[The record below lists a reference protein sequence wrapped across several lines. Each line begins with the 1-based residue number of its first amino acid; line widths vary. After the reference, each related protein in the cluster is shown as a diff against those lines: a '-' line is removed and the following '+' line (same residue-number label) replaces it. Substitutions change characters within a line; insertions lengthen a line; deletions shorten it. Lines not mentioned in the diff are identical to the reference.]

1 MTADTLVI
9 LATLVAYKLA
19 LVGIGFWASR
29 RNRSEDDFFLGGRGL
44 GAWVAGLSY
53 AASTSSAWVLLGFTG
68 FVYANGLSALW
79 MVPGIWG
86 GYVVVWRVF
95 GRRLREET
103 AARGHVTI
111 VDFMAAETGGRIK
124 TVIAITSALL
134 IFFCFIFYIAAQFG
148 AAGSAFETQLGLPY
162 TESLL
167 IGAAVILVYSLL
179 GGFWAVSV
187 TDMLQG
193 TLMALIAVV
202 LPLAALIAAGG
213 PSGVWA
219 ALSANAPDGY
229 LSLTGPHAGFIF
241 IGFVMGI
248 AAIGLGPFGQPH
260 LIARLMAVKDE
271 AARRQGFRIAMGWAV
286 IVYIGMVTLAL
297 SGRALTGG
305 EAPGESLLY
314 LMAADLFPAMLAGLI
329 IAAVL
334 SAVMSTVNSLLIA
347 TSAAVGHDMGVV
359 RRFPGREVLIARI
372 VMAVLVGLAVAL
384 ALALPATIFSRVLF
398 AWSALGAAFGPVVL
412 VRVMQRE
419 PAGWAILAAIA
430 SGFSVTVFFYL
441 AGQISGDSWAGQL
454 ARLPGDPFERLVPW
468 ILPLVLLFAVSRR
481 AAKPS
486 STLPNP
492 GRV

>member
-1 MTADTLVI
+1 MSPDTIIV
-9 LATLVAYKLA
+9 LATLVIYKLA
-19 LVGIGFWASR
+19 LVAIGFWASR

-86 GYVVVWRVF
+86 GYVVVWLVF

-103 AARGHVTI
+103 AERGHVTI
-111 VDFMAAETGGRIK
+111 VDFMTAETSGSMK
-124 TVIAITSALL
+124 TMIAFLSALL

-148 AAGSAFETQLGLPY
+148 AAGTAFETQLGLPH

-167 IGAAVILVYSLL
+167 IGALVILVYSLL

-193 TLMALIAVV
+193 ALMALIAIV
-202 LPLAALIAAGG
+202 LPAAALIAAGG
-213 PSGVWA
+213 PSGVMES
-219 ALSANAPDGY
+219 LSANAPEGY

-241 IGFVMGI
+241 MGFVLGI

-271 AARRQGFRIAMGWAV
+271 AARQQGFRIAMGWAF
-286 IVYIGMVTLAL
+286 IVYIGMITLAL

-305 EAPGESLLY
+305 QAGGESLLY
-314 LMAADLFPAMLAGLI
+314 LLASDLFPPMLAGLI

-334 SAVMSTVNSLLIA
+334 SAVMSTVDSLLIA
-347 TSAAVGHDMGVV
+347 TSAAVGHDMGVI

-372 VMAVLVGLAVAL
+372 VMAVLVALAVAL

-412 VRVMQRE
+412 ARVLNRE
-419 PAGWAILAAIA
+419 PAGWAILMAIVA
-430 SGFSVTVFFYL
+430 GFAMTVFFYL
-441 AGQISGDSWAGQL
+441 AGQVGGNSWAGEL
-454 ARLPGDPFERLVPW
+454 ARLPGDPFERIVPW
-468 ILPLVLLFAVSRR
+468 IMPMVLVFVFSRR
-481 AAKPS
+481 
-486 STLPNP
+486 
-492 GRV
+492 RVPAS